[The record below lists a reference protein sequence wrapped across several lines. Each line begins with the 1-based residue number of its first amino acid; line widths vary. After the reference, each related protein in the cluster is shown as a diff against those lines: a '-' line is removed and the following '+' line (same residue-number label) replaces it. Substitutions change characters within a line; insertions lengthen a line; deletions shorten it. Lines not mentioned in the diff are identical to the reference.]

1 MEQLLDPL
9 LARGRVRVRVRV
21 RGRGRG
27 RVRGRGRGRGRV
39 RGRVSVSVSVSPP
52 LHAGH
57 DHALEQVAQP
67 VRLVL
72 GGELLRVEHVDEE
85 AAHHDEDHRAHAHL
99 HVPLLRLVHVELVKG

>member
-1 MEQLLDPL
+1 
-9 LARGRVRVRVRV
+9 V

-27 RVRGRGRGRGRV
+27 RVR
-39 RGRVSVSVSVSPP
+39 VSPP

-99 HVPLLRLVHVELVKG
+99 RVPLLRLVHVELVRVRVRLRVSARARVRVRVSEP